1 MIRYHYHIPY
11 SFKYNNVFR
20 GKKEMDAIVALLIF
34 ANKQIQ
40 TLSGKTSSMIVKKL
54 ENGGLNT
61 HVFCSKICV
70 FLTIISFFCWGKEML

>member
-40 TLSGKTSSMIVKKL
+40 TFLGKSSSRGVK
-54 ENGGLNT
+54 NGKVWLNT
-61 HVFCSKICV
+61 YVFYFKICF
-70 FLTIISFFCWGKEML
+70 FLLPYHFFCGLKK